1 MNTIRNFRSLS
12 GIKTPLGTLREN
24 TLFRG
29 GPLNN
34 IQESDKQLLLDTYN
48 VKTIIDFRNTHEVN
62 NEPNESIHNTIYKNV
77 LIMQEEGA
85 TSADPKDIAKA
96 HTEAKDDSFM
106 YDIYR
111 DFVRTELAQQGYR
124 DFLLSIANQ
133 EEGATYFH
141 CTAGK
146 DRTGFAATLILMI
159 LGADM
164 DTIMDEFLKTNT
176 LILQHKNEL
185 LESIIKFYPF
195 DTTNEA
201 LVMDVI
207 GVKADYLRAI
217 FDEIETQY
225 RTFDNYIKKAL
236 QLDKDTL
243 DKIRK
248 NLLK

>member
-1 MNTIRNFRSLS
+1 MNSIRNFRSLS

-34 IQESDKQLLLDTYN
+34 IQESDKQLLLDKYN
-48 VKTIIDFRNTHEVN
+48 VKTIIDFRNSHEVN
-62 NEPNESIHNTIYKNV
+62 NEPNENIHSTIYKNV
-77 LIMQEEGA
+77 LIMQEEGEV
-85 TSADPKDIAKA
+85 SADPKDIAKA
-96 HTEAKDDSFM
+96 KTETKDDSFM

-111 DFVRTELAQQGYR
+111 DFVRTELAHQGYK
-124 DFLLSIANQ
+124 DFLLTIANQ
-133 EEGATYFH
+133 NHGATYFH

-164 DTIMDEFLKTNT
+164 DTIMEEFLKTNT
-176 LILQHKNEL
+176 LILEHKDEL
-185 LESIIKFYPF
+185 LDSIVKFYPF
-195 DTTNEA
+195 DTTNEE
-201 LVMDVI
+201 LVMEVI
-207 GVKADYLRAI
+207 GVKAEYLRAS
-217 FDEIETQY
+217 FDEIEKQY
-225 RTFDNYIKKAL
+225 RTFDNYIKEAL
-236 QLDKDTL
+236 QLDKETL